1 MAEAT
6 ALTIDI
12 SSLVIGDTVS
22 VTSAGGPIIKAA
34 ISVARDTIQAIDAG
48 YLVTDNIA
56 PTMIDGATISA
67 TNSSGSV
74 TGPLTQQLWQLSH

>member
-12 SSLVIGDTVS
+12 GSLVIEDTVP
-22 VTSAGGPIIKAA
+22 VNSAGGPIIKAA

-56 PTMIDGATISA
+56 PTVIDGATILA

>member
-12 SSLVIGDTVS
+12 GSLVIGDIVP
-22 VTSAGGPIIKAA
+22 VTSDGGSIIKAA

-56 PTMIDGATISA
+56 PTVIDGATISA